1 MEIEGGKSR
10 PLPRCNFVSKII
22 RSCENLRSNSSQV
35 WLRAMRS
42 YASGCLL
49 SQGAN
54 ARCGFI
60 GGIAM
65 RVGRG
70 GRGGRGLIEV
80 APVLVR
86 DFLQLAT
93 CDFLVPTFRDGR
105 LIVEWLSR
113 ELQRVVVKTRLQ
125 NLWIVE
131 EGEYVERGVGTRRF
145 VNVFNVI
152 QSRDV

>member
-1 MEIEGGKSR
+1 
-10 PLPRCNFVSKII
+10 
-22 RSCENLRSNSSQV
+22 
-35 WLRAMRS
+35 MRS

-70 GRGGRGLIEV
+70 GRRLIEV

-105 LIVEWLSR
+105 LIVE
-113 ELQRVVVKTRLQ
+113 
-125 NLWIVE
+125 
-131 EGEYVERGVGTRRF
+131 
-145 VNVFNVI
+145 
-152 QSRDV
+152 

>member
-1 MEIEGGKSR
+1 
-10 PLPRCNFVSKII
+10 
-22 RSCENLRSNSSQV
+22 
-35 WLRAMRS
+35 MRS

-105 LIVEWLSR
+105 LIVE
-113 ELQRVVVKTRLQ
+113 
-125 NLWIVE
+125 
-131 EGEYVERGVGTRRF
+131 
-145 VNVFNVI
+145 
-152 QSRDV
+152 